1 MNMYTQ
7 NYDRP
12 PASQLSMASL
22 ILVVISILF
31 LCCGTS
37 FFFAAP
43 GIVLALLSRGNREMD
58 SMARAGLLFS
68 VLGLI
73 LSLIAVIAILFM
85 SFDPDSMQEIQLLAS
100 IR

>member
-22 ILVVISILF
+22 ILGVISILF

-58 SMARAGLLFS
+58 GMARDFLFS

>member
-1 MNMYTQ
+1 
-7 NYDRP
+7 
-12 PASQLSMASL
+12 
-22 ILVVISILF
+22 
-31 LCCGTS
+31 
-37 FFFAAP
+37 
-43 GIVLALLSRGNREMD
+43 
-58 SMARAGLLFS
+58 MARAGLLFS

>member
-22 ILVVISILF
+22 ILGVISILF

-58 SMARAGLLFS
+58 SMARAGQFQVRRRKKKCRS
-68 VLGLI
+68 RERGW
-73 LSLIAVIAILFM
+73 
-85 SFDPDSMQEIQLLAS
+85 
-100 IR
+100 R